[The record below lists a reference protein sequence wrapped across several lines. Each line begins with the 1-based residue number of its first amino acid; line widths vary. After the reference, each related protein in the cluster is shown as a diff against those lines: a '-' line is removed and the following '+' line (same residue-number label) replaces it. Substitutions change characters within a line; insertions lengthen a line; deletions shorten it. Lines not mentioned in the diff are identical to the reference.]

1 MKQRKQAEFE
11 RERPYMK
18 DDIWEPCEIEKTF
31 GHDPATY
38 PNIDLKQHYAEVQ
51 FKPGVECNP
60 VAPAPI
66 ETPKVPEAPAPVP
79 ETPKDPA
86 VPAKPTSDCD
96 LGTLGNALD
105 AGKKAADKVEKIIE
119 PVSDTTGSAGSAG
132 SAGTS
137 KENE

>member
-66 ETPKVPEAPAPVP
+66 ETPKVPAPVP
-79 ETPKDPA
+79 ETPKDPVA
-86 VPAKPTSDCD
+86 PAKPTSDCD

-132 SAGTS
+132 TS
-137 KENE
+137 NENE